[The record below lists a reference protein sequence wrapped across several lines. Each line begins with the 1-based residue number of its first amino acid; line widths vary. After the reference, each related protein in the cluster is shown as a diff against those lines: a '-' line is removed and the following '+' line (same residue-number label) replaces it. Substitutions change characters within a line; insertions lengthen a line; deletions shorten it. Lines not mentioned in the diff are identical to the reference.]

1 MSRRGFARELAK
13 ITSYNCFVAYIDI
26 LGARKL
32 MTQSND
38 KFLNDLN
45 SIYFDTLHEVIFT
58 SVISKKDIY
67 LKIFSDNILIAVQT
81 TKDDINRQAKLE
93 KLINLTGNF
102 YNNIL
107 RHGYLA
113 RGAITEGLFYND
125 ENNIFVYGKAL
136 TDAVTM
142 EEENA
147 IYPRIIVKKEI
158 RDLLPQ
164 YFFESNDYFYTL
176 NAFFFLELFDAIIY
190 KQHLINYLKKF
201 KKDNKIKQKIMWV
214 INYFNKFNEFQKKQG
229 IISYE
234 FITEEEITNALN
246 STKEAANA
254 NN

>member
-1 MSRRGFARELAK
+1 MTRRGLARELVK
-13 ITSYNCFVAYIDI
+13 LKSHNHFVAYIDI

-32 MTQSND
+32 MVQSND

-45 SIYFDTLHEVIFT
+45 SIYFDTLNEVILT
-58 SVISKKDIY
+58 NVVSNKDIY
-67 LKIFSDNILIAVQT
+67 LKIFSDNILIAIKT
-81 TKDDINRQAKLE
+81 TKDDKNRQAKLE
-93 KLINLTGNF
+93 KIINLTGNF

-176 NAFFFLELFDAIIY
+176 NAFLFLELFDMIIY
-190 KQHLINYLKKF
+190 KQNFINYLQKF
-201 KKDNKIKQKIMWV
+201 KNDNKIKQKVMWL
-214 INYFNKFNEFQKKQG
+214 INYFNKFNEIKRMQG
-229 IISYE
+229 SISSV
-234 FITEEEITNALN
+234 FITKEEITNVFS
-246 STKEAANA
+246 STKEVTNA
-254 NN
+254 DN

>member
-1 MSRRGFARELAK
+1 MGRRGFARELAK
-13 ITSYNCFVAYIDI
+13 IKSYNCFVAYIDI

-45 SIYFDTLHEVIFT
+45 SIYFDTLNEVIFT
-58 SVISKKDIY
+58 NVVSQKDIY

-81 TKDDINRQAKLE
+81 TKNDNNRQAKLE
-93 KLINLTGNF
+93 KIINLTGNF

-113 RGAITEGLFYND
+113 RGAITEGQFYND
-125 ENNIFVYGKAL
+125 ENNVFVYGKAL

-147 IYPRIIVKKEI
+147 IYPRIIVEKEI
-158 RDLLPQ
+158 RDILPQ
-164 YFFESNDYFYTL
+164 YFIKSNDYFYIL
-176 NAFFFLELFDAIIY
+176 NAFLFLESFDEIIY
-190 KQHLINYLKKF
+190 KQHLINYLQKF
-201 KKDNKIKQKIMWV
+201 KKNNKIKQKIMWV
-214 INYFNKFNEFQKKQG
+214 INYFNKFNETKKMQG
-229 IISYE
+229 SISYV

-246 STKEAANA
+246 STKEAENA
-254 NN
+254 DN